1 VAVDSVLTELIG
13 GAPCKRGQPG
23 TRTLSALSLDER
35 PVLGDLGGQK
45 VEEGAHARRMA

>member
-13 GAPCKRGQPG
+13 GAPCKSGK
-23 TRTLSALSLDER
+23 RTLSARALDER